1 MQGERFGD
9 LFSDFS
15 LPNTVGFNANR
26 KLGLITDKL
35 IKHMLIDLD
44 DIQKSFYHL
53 SSFFISAIQYEEARF
68 YLCSFGAKG
77 KSLGS
82 YFCCSW
88 FLTQVSTGS
97 EASII
102 ISHSL

>member
-15 LPNTVGFNANR
+15 MPNTVGFNANR

-53 SSFFISAIQYEEARF
+53 SSFSYQLFSMKRRGFICAPLGQRERVLDLTF
-68 YLCSFGAKG
+68 VV
-77 KSLGS
+77 LGS
-82 YFCCSW
+82 
-88 FLTQVSTGS
+88 
-97 EASII
+97 
-102 ISHSL
+102 